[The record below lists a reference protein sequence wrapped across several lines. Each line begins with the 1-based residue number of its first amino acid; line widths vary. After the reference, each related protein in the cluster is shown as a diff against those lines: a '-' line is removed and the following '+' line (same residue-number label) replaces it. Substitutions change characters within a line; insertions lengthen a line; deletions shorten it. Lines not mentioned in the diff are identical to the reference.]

1 MAKGEFVLSI
11 GDDNVVLTRF
21 LGGKVENAWLGSPDP
36 AMAQEELGEALATDP
51 KARISVIFDTL
62 DQSFKEEEL
71 PKVSVLDRRKVLARH
86 INMAF
91 PGQNLRGARLVTQT
105 PKKTLV
111 YELASVPLDGRV
123 PGWIDFVQSLPNE
136 KGGYFT
142 LAGENADITRAL
154 APKDAVAPEGGGN
167 HWRHFIGINVT
178 GGLRQIIEKNDRLS
192 LTRLTQAPPAET
204 PPDEFADMIIR
215 DFKATITYI
224 RRLGY
229 QVGEPLDV
237 VVITSGANKNALEDI
252 TWDGARSVTVYTPHE
267 AGLMLGLGSL
277 GREDQAYCD
286 VLHAAWFSSKGKPTL
301 PLTRSLALGDT
312 KDDLREI
319 SYLAAPYAAAV
330 AVAAVVG
337 WGAWT
342 GYELYD
348 YSGRNELA
356 QRQLA
361 QLTAQLQEKNS
372 KLSGFPYTAG
382 QVRNVLEVEGSLDA
396 GKTDLGPIFKKVAS
410 SLDGD
415 AVVLSIQIT
424 NGLVVRT
431 APNSPK
437 PPPLAADIKLRLDSV
452 IATADEAVQTT
463 RRLQQRLAA
472 NFAPDFKVTLTR
484 EPVAAQAKETLS
496 GGVGANDSEV
506 NVSEVTAEQFF
517 ADFRVEKA
525 AP

>member
-21 LGGKVENAWLGSPDP
+21 LNRKVENAWLGSPDP
-36 AMAQEELGEALATDP
+36 ALAQEELGEALATDP

-105 PKKTLV
+105 PKKTLI

-123 PGWIDFVQSLPNE
+123 PGWIDFAQSLPNE
-136 KGGYFT
+136 KAGFFA
-142 LAGENADITRAL
+142 LAGENADISRAL
-154 APKDAVAPEGGGN
+154 APKDAVAPEGGN

-192 LTRLTQAPPAET
+192 LTRLTQAPPADT
-204 PPDEFADMIIR
+204 PPGEFADMIIR

-229 QVGEPLDV
+229 QVGEALDV
-237 VVITSGANKNALEDI
+237 VVLTSVANKSALEDI

-277 GREDQAYCD
+277 GREDQAFCD

-301 PLTRSLALGDT
+301 PLTRSLAMGDT

-319 SYLAAPYAAAV
+319 TYLAAPYAAAAAMV
-330 AVAAVVG
+330 ALVG
-337 WGAWT
+337 WAGWT

-348 YSGRNELA
+348 YASRNEIV
-356 QRQLA
+356 QA
-361 QLTAQLQEKNS
+361 QLSRQAAQLQEKTL
-372 KLSGFPYTAG
+372 KLTGFPYTAA

-396 GKTDLGPIFKKVAS
+396 GKTDLAPILKKVAS

-415 AVVLSIQIT
+415 AVVLNIQIL
-424 NGLVVRT
+424 NGAVVRVP
-431 APNSPK
+431 PNTPK
-437 PPPLAADIKLRLDSV
+437 PPPLTADIKLRLDSV
-452 IATADEAVQTT
+452 IATAEEAVQTT
-463 RRLQQRLAA
+463 RRLQQRLTA
-472 NFAPDFKVTLTR
+472 NFSPDYKVTLTR

-496 GGVGANDSEV
+496 GGVGSAASEV
-506 NVSEVTAEQFF
+506 DVSETGAEQFF
-517 ADFRVEKA
+517 ADFRIEKA
-525 AP
+525 VP

>member
-21 LGGKVENAWLGSPDP
+21 SNGKVENAWLGSPDP
-36 AMAQEELGEALATDP
+36 AMAPEELGEALALDP
-51 KARISVIFDTL
+51 KARISIIFDTL

-71 PKVSVLDRRKVLARH
+71 PKVSILDRRKILARH

-91 PGQNLRGARLVTQT
+91 PGQNLRGARLVSHTE
-105 PKKTLV
+105 KKTLI

-136 KGGYFT
+136 KGGFFT
-142 LAGENADITRAL
+142 LAGENADMTRAL

-192 LTRLTQAPPAET
+192 LTRLTQAPPADT
-204 PPDEFADMIIR
+204 PPADFADMIIR

-237 VVITSGANKNALEDI
+237 VVVTSSANKYALEDI

-277 GREDQAYCD
+277 GREDQAFCD
-286 VLHAAWFSSKGKPTL
+286 VLHAAWFASKAKPTL

-319 SYLAAPYAAAV
+319 AYLVAPYAAA
-330 AVAAVVG
+330 AALAGLIG
-337 WGAWT
+337 WTGWT
-342 GYELYD
+342 GYQLYD
-348 YSGRNELA
+348 YAGRNEIV
-356 QRQLA
+356 QRQVA
-361 QLTAQLQEKNS
+361 QLTAQLDEKNRLLGA
-372 KLSGFPYTAG
+372 KPYTAA
-382 QVRNVLEVEGSLDA
+382 QVRNVLEVDGALDA
-396 GKTDLGPIFKKVAS
+396 GKTELMPILTKVAE

-415 AVVLSIQIT
+415 AVVLNISIV
-424 NGLVVRT
+424 NGRVARTPPNTAKPLPLV
-431 APNSPK
+431 AE
-437 PPPLAADIKLRLDSV
+437 IELRLDSI
-452 IATADEAVQTT
+452 IATAEEAVQTT
-463 RRLQQRLAA
+463 RRLNQRFNA
-472 NFAPDFKVTLTR
+472 NFAPDYKVSLTR
-484 EPVAAQAKETLS
+484 EPVAAQANQTLS
-496 GGVGANDSEV
+496 GGVGSAESEV
-506 NVSEVTAEQFF
+506 DVSTAGAEEFF
-517 ADFRVEKA
+517 ASFRIESA